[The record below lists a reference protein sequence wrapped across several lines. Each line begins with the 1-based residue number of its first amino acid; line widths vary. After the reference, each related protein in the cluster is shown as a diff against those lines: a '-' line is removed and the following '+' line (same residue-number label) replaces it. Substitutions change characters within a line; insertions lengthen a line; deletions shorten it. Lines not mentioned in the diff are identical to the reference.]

1 MPRTPLFFLS
11 VDALPQSP
19 ELEAI
24 LAPIRLAQEQA
35 DYASLLAGPSLHQSR
50 AKDTFDLRN
59 STDHWDFK
67 TASHPQLSVKQEWN
81 AVKRELS
88 AVANVLASMAAVATA
103 VWWAAG
109 NIDLSTVRS
118 DPFAGYS

>member
-1 MPRTPLFFLS
+1 MP
-11 VDALPQSP
+11 PQSP

-35 DYASLLAGPSLHQSR
+35 TYASYLSKPTQFDY
-50 AKDTFDLRN
+50 KDAFDLR
-59 STDHWDFK
+59 STGNWDFR
-67 TASHPQLSVKQEWN
+67 TASHPRTTVQQEWE
-81 AVKRELS
+81 AVRRELS

-109 NIDLSTVRS
+109 NTPVAEVSSSFLSFLHFRIMS
-118 DPFAGYS
+118 L